1 MFACRPGAGTDK
13 SRQQAPVHS
22 DGSAFGHSWSMLHA
36 VKGIPV
42 LSIPIQS
49 NPIQSNPIQ
58 SNPIHSSPVQSN
70 PIQWRDPRPDRSSGA
85 DLSVSACAALSL
97 NASAALTRRLELLAR
112 QRFCL
117 WVIAAGSASQ
127 AGHHISTAREAAA
140 PLLRPPAAPTW
151 WPSHVS
157 HSRGR
162 AVRHVRGALP
172 L

>member
-1 MFACRPGAGTDK
+1 MRAAITRALPRMAQTDLRCLPAGPEQVQTNHG
-13 SRQQAPVHS
+13 SRRQCIRTQLEYVARGKGNPSPFHS
-22 DGSAFGHSWSMLHA
+22 S
-36 VKGIPV
+36 
-42 LSIPIQS
+42 PIQS
-49 NPIQSNPIQ
+49 NP
-58 SNPIHSSPVQSN
+58 V
-70 PIQWRDPRPDRSSGA
+70 QWRDPRPDRSSGA

-151 WPSHVS
+151 RPSHVS

-162 AVRHVRGALP
+162 AVRHVRGAPP